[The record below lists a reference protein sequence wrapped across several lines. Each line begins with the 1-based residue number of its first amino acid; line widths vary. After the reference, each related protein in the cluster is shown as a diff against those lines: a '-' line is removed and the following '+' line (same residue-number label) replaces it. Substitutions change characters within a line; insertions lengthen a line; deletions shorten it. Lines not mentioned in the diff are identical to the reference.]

1 MKQCNSL
8 EEIRTEIDKLD
19 EKIVELIAK
28 RSSYIRQAA
37 TFKSRIEE
45 VKASER
51 VDAVLQKVRQKAVSL
66 NLSPNL
72 IAKLY
77 KTMID
82 DMVEAEIAEFR
93 NGGSF

>member
-37 TFKSRIEE
+37 TFKSSIEE